1 MEIDISIMTSNDVSS
16 LEVGDLAPDF
26 VLPSTNGELVQLF
39 SITDGPLIVF
49 FFTDTFSFL
58 SLEFAK
64 IFESLHES
72 LCLMEVTIV
81 GVSTEPVET
90 LCTFADEENIQF
102 TLLSDFDRQVSR
114 SYGTLAER
122 ISNLLMVTR
131 ASIFVIDKERR
142 IVFKWIQEESS
153 PVPDTAKIGDLV
165 LKLQSNSCD

>member
-1 MEIDISIMTSNDVSS
+1 MTSNDVSS

-26 VLPSTNGELVQLF
+26 VLPSTTSELVQLF
-39 SITDGPLIVF
+39 SITDGPIILF

-58 SLEFAK
+58 SLEFTK

-72 LCLMEVTIV
+72 LGLMEVTIV

-90 LCTFADEENIQF
+90 LCTFADEERIQYI
-102 TLLSDFDRQVSR
+102 LLSDFDRQVSR

-131 ASIFVIDKERR
+131 PGIFVIDQERR
-142 IVFKWIQEESS
+142 IIFKWIQEESS
-153 PVPDTAKIGDLV
+153 PVPDITQIGDLV
-165 LKLQSNSCD
+165 LKLQNDSCD